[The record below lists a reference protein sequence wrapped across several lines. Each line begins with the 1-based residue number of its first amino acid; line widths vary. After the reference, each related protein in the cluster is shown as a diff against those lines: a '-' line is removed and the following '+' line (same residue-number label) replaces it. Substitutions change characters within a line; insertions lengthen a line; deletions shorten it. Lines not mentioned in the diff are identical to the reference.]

1 MKDKAIEL
9 QKEQSE
15 TKAETFSLVAHSYN
29 PSSGEVGK
37 WGGPEFKASLG
48 YTLRNT
54 VKYTGVT

>member
-1 MKDKAIEL
+1 MKDKVIEL

-15 TKAETFSLVAHSYN
+15 TKAETFSMVAHGYN
-29 PSSGEVGK
+29 PSSGEMGQ

-54 VKYTGVT
+54 VKYTRVT